1 MRSAHINIRTEP
13 EIKKKAQ
20 SILKQLGMTTS
31 EAINIFLYKVIM
43 TGGLPFEV
51 RIPNED
57 TIAAMKEI
65 DNNENL
71 KIYENADDLF
81 QQTGIADK

>member
-13 EIKKKAQ
+13 EIKKKVQ

-51 RIPNED
+51 RIPNKD

-71 KIYENADDLF
+71 KIYENADDMF
-81 QQTGIADK
+81 QQMDIADK